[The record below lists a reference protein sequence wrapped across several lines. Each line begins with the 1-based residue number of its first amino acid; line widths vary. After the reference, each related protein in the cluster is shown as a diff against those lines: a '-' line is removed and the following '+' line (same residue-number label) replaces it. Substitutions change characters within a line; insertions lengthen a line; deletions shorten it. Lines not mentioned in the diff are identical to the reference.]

1 MSEILFTFLPP
12 DFAAWHPV
20 GQAAAL
26 FLATFVLED
35 AAALGAGLLL
45 GTEGVGWAV
54 AFWSC
59 FLGIWIGDTGL
70 YALAR
75 WLGRPWFER
84 SRFAKHAT
92 AVTRSEV
99 WFQRRGLGL
108 LVFSRMLPGARLP
121 TYLAAGFLRV
131 PLGVFLAITGLA
143 SLAWTALVLGL
154 SRPIG
159 GWLQRYFDLTTNGML
174 WIVGGIVITLL
185 ICGVGR
191 QLPWRRWREERSI
204 RFQRWSR
211 WEFWPPWVF
220 YLPVALYC
228 IWLAIKYRG
237 LSLPAAANPGIFT
250 GGLVGESKMATLAQ
264 LMQTSPEFTAATAL
278 ITGESGNERI
288 QELQSAC
295 ADLQLAPP
303 FILKPDLGQR
313 GAGVKLIRNW
323 SQAEDYLRASQA
335 PMVVQRYAPGPFEVG
350 VFYYRLPHED
360 RGHIFTITEKIFP
373 ELTGDGIS
381 SIAQLIGRD
390 SRARLIR
397 GVYLKRF
404 GPRSA
409 EVPAAGERV
418 RLVEAGNHA
427 QGCIFRDGRHL
438 MTSALEQRIDEIA
451 RGLDQFYIG
460 RFDIRHADAAAF
472 ARGEAFDI
480 VELNGAAAEA
490 TSIYDARNPLWTA
503 YRTLF
508 RQWDLVFAIGA
519 ANHRAGHR
527 SANWLAVLREWLR
540 YRKLAASYAVA
551 D

>member
-1 MSEILFTFLPP
+1 MGKTFLTFPP
-12 DFAAWHPV
+12 PEFAAWHPI

-26 FLATFVLED
+26 FLATLVLED

-45 GTEGVGWAV
+45 GTEGIGWAI

-59 FLGIWIGDTGL
+59 FLGIWMGDAGL

-84 SRFAKHAT
+84 SRLAKHAAGVART
-92 AVTRSEV
+92 EA
-99 WFQRRGLGL
+99 WFQRRGLRL
-108 LVFSRMLPGARLP
+108 LVLSRMLPGARLP

-131 PLGVFLAITGLA
+131 PLGAFLTITGLA
-143 SLAWTALVLGL
+143 SSAWTALVLGL

-159 GWLQRYFDLTTNGML
+159 GWLQRYFDLTSNGML
-174 WIVGGIVITLL
+174 WIVGGILTTLSIL
-185 ICGVGR
+185 GVGR
-191 QLPWRRWREERSI
+191 QLPWRTWREVLSI
-204 RFQRWSR
+204 RFQRWCR
-211 WEFWPPWVF
+211 WEFWPPWLF
-220 YLPVALYC
+220 YTPVAVCC

-264 LMQTSPEFTAATAL
+264 LMQTSPEFTAAAAL
-278 ITGESGNERI
+278 IEGKSGKERI
-288 QELQSAC
+288 QALRSAC
-295 ADLQLAPP
+295 AELQLVPP

-313 GAGVKLIRNW
+313 GAGVKLIRTC
-323 SQAEDYLRASQA
+323 SQAEDSIHASLA
-335 PMVVQRYAPGPFEVG
+335 PMIVQRHAPGPFEVG
-350 VFYYRLPHED
+350 VFYYRFPHED
-360 RGHIFTITEKIFP
+360 RGHIFAVTEKLFP
-373 ELTGDGIS
+373 EVIGDGVSTIE
-381 SIAQLIGRD
+381 QLIERD
-390 SRARLIR
+390 SRARLMR
-397 GVYLKRF
+397 AVYLKRF
-404 GPRSA
+404 DTRST

-418 RLVEAGNHA
+418 RLVDAGNHA

-451 RGLDQFYIG
+451 KGLDRFYIG
-460 RFDIRHADAAAF
+460 RFDIRYSDAGAF

-490 TSIYDARNPLWTA
+490 TSIYDERNSLWTA
-503 YRTLF
+503 YRTLY

-519 ANHRAGHR
+519 ANHLAGHR
-527 SANWLAVLREWLR
+527 CARWPAVLREWLH
-540 YRKLAASYAVA
+540 YRRLAASYPVA